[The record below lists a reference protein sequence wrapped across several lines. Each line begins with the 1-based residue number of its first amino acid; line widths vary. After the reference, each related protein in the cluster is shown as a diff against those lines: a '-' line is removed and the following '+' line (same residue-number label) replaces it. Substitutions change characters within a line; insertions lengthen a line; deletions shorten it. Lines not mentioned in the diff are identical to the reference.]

1 MPGWHLDKEPLA
13 ALASIFHTVVLVLA
27 NAGHDLE
34 DTCKKDEASVFAFY
48 RQVSDC
54 VSNQHGGRSSYIHPR
69 VSKREGEDFRF

>member
-13 ALASIFHTVVLVLA
+13 ALGGIFHTVVLVLA

-54 VSNQHGGRSSYIHPR
+54 VSMMAAVPISSK
-69 VSKREGEDFRF
+69 SEQE

>member
-48 RQVSDC
+48 RPVLYC
-54 VSNQHGGRSSYIHPR
+54 VSMMAVVPISYK
-69 VSKREGEDFRF
+69 SEQE

>member
-34 DTCKKDEASVFAFY
+34 DSYKKDEASVFAFY
-48 RQVSDC
+48 
-54 VSNQHGGRSSYIHPR
+54 GRCRIESAISMDAVVPIFHPKM
-69 VSKREGEDFRF
+69 SKKKGEHIRL